1 VSANI
6 TETPNGDLS
15 KGIGTEATDPRIY
28 FAAERTLLAWLRT
41 GIAIIGLGFL
51 VARFGMFLAI
61 ARNPLATTPSITGST
76 VIGTGFVMLGSM
88 VIAGSALQHVR
99 FGKTL
104 TPAQLPSHY
113 WTQFSLV
120 VACSLSLLGAA
131 LGAYLLYSMLR

>member
-1 VSANI
+1 MSANI
-6 TETPNGDLS
+6 AEPPKGDLS
-15 KGIGTEATDPRIY
+15 KVIGTEATDPRIY

-51 VARFGMFLAI
+51 VARFGLFLAI

-104 TPAQLPSHY
+104 TTAQLPSHY

-120 VACSLSLLGAA
+120 VAGSLSLLGAA
-131 LGAYLLYSMLR
+131 LGAYLLYSMLC

>member
-1 VSANI
+1 MSVNI
-6 TETPNGDLS
+6 CEPPNGDFS
-15 KGIGTEATDPRIY
+15 KGIGAEATDPRIY

-51 VARFGMFLAI
+51 VARFGLFLAI

-76 VIGTGFVMLGSM
+76 VIGTGFVLIGSL
-88 VIAGSALQHVR
+88 VIAGSAFQHVR
-99 FGKTL
+99 FGRTL
-104 TPAQLPSHY
+104 SPAQLPSHY

-120 VACSLSLLGAA
+120 VAASLSFLGAA

>member
-1 VSANI
+1 VSTNI
-6 TETPNGDLS
+6 AEPPNGDLS
-15 KGIGTEATDPRIY
+15 KGMGTEATDPRIY

-41 GIAIIGLGFL
+41 GIAITGLGFL
-51 VARFGMFLAI
+51 VARFGLFLAI

-76 VIGTGFVMLGSM
+76 VIGTGLVMLGSM

-99 FGKTL
+99 FGRTL

-113 WTQFSLV
+113 CTQFSLV
-120 VACSLSLLGAA
+120 VAGSLSLLGAA

>member
-1 VSANI
+1 MSTNI
-6 TETPNGDLS
+6 AEPPKGDLS

-51 VARFGMFLAI
+51 VARFGLFLAI

-76 VIGTGFVMLGSM
+76 VIGTGLVMLGSM

-99 FGKTL
+99 FGRTL

-120 VACSLSLLGAA
+120 VAGSLSLLGAA
-131 LGAYLLYSMLR
+131 LGAYLLYSMLQ